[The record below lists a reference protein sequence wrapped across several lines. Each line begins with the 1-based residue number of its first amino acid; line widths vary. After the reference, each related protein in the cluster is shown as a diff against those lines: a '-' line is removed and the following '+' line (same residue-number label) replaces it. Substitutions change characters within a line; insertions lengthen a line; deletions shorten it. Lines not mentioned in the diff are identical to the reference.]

1 MLTETRIS
9 LKSFVFHL
17 FLLGF
22 LFPSG
27 FASGQSRPDSIS
39 YLKSYLTNTVDL
51 VAEPF
56 KWDKYDLA
64 NLTLSAGAAGFLM
77 IYDEKIDDLM
87 LRNQNSSLT
96 KLSENVIGPFGSG
109 LYSLPLLGVVYVGGV
124 VGKNSYDKEMAMLGL
139 KAFIFAAGGATMTKF
154 AFQRHRPLDDDPP
167 NAFVYEGPFGS
178 LGDDGSFVSRHATT
192 SFAIATVMAEGYKS
206 EKKWV
211 PFAAYTLA
219 SLVTVSRVYERKHWA
234 SDAFTGAVL
243 GYVTGKFLYY
253 INHGYKQKKSILRKT
268 NMN

>member
-1 MLTETRIS
+1 MKQL
-9 LKSFVFHL
+9 LL
-17 FLLGF
+17 FIFLIGF
-22 LFPSG
+22 QLPFSG
-27 FASGQSRPDSIS
+27 GYAQSNPDSTG
-39 YLKSYLTNTVDL
+39 YLKSYFTNTVDI
-51 VAEPF
+51 VKEPF
-56 KWDKYDLA
+56 RWNKTDLA

-87 LRNQNSSLT
+87 RRNQNSSLT
-96 KLSENVIGPFGSG
+96 KFSENVIAPFGSG
-109 LYSLPLLGVVYVGGV
+109 LYSLPLLGVVYLGGV

-139 KAFIFAAGGATMTKF
+139 KAFIFSAGGATITKF

-167 NAFVYEGPFGS
+167 NAFIYEGPFGS

-192 SFAIATVMAEGYKS
+192 SFAVATAMAEGYKS
-206 EKKWV
+206 TKKWV

-243 GYVTGKFLYY
+243 GYVTGKFLYH
-253 INHGYKQKKSILRKT
+253 INYGYKKKKSIIR
-268 NMN
+268 